1 MEKLIV
7 NDVVITDTTIEVLS
21 ELQSNNQEQL
31 IEFIDL
37 LEKVEGV
44 LVTLGVE
51 KKDNALDV
59 FKLTQKNSKLKSLLK
74 KLRK

>member
-21 ELQSNNQEQL
+21 ELESNNQEQL